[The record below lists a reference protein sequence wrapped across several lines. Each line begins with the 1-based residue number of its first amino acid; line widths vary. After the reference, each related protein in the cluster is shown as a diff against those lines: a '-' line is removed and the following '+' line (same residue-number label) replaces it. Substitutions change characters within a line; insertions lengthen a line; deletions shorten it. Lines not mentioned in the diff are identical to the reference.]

1 MRLRA
6 GTSGFSFKE
15 WKGVFYPP
23 EVKER
28 EFLRFYASKLE
39 TVEINATFYR
49 MPKAEM
55 LAGWTEQVSD
65 GFVFVLKASQRI
77 THRKKLDDVADDV
90 AFFWKNAAALG
101 NKLGPVLFQCP
112 PYLRRSDELLSRFL
126 NALPSDMRAVLE
138 FRHRS
143 WMDEEVFDML
153 RAKGVALCFSDTNPK
168 DEDDP
173 GLEQPFVSTAGF
185 GYVRL
190 RREEYDDQALLEWAD
205 QMRAQPWNEVF
216 VFFKHEPTAPA
227 LAQKLSS
234 LWAQAKPA

>member
-28 EFLRFYASKLE
+28 EFLRYYASKLD

-55 LAGWTEQVSD
+55 LEGWSGQVPE

-77 THRKKLDDVADDV
+77 THRKKLDDAAEDV
-90 AFFWKNAAALG
+90 AYFWKNAEMLG
-101 NKLGPVLFQCP
+101 KNLGPVLFQCP
-112 PYLRRSDELLSRFL
+112 PYLRRSDELLARFL
-126 NALPSDMRAVLE
+126 DALPFGMRAVFE

-143 WMDEEVFDML
+143 WMDEEVFEQL
-153 RAKGVALCFSDTNPK
+153 RSKGVALCFSDTNPK
-168 DEDDP
+168 DEADP
-173 GLEQPFVSTAGF
+173 GLEQPFVSTASF

-190 RREEYDDQALLEWAD
+190 RREEYDDQALKDWAA
-205 QMRAQPWNEVF
+205 QMKAQPWSEVF

-227 LAQKLSS
+227 LAQQLSS
-234 LWAQAKPA
+234 LWSAPA